1 VTAAD
6 SRHGTGRASFEGLAS
21 LGRLRM
27 TDRDLRIWKYAAFG
41 AAVIGVAVA
50 SVLSVAGPAGVLGGG
65 LAVTMLAIAVIDA
78 RRFIIPDKLVL
89 AALALGLLDAWL
101 VQSDGSAPAA
111 LLVAALRGL
120 GLAVAFWILRAAYL
134 RLRGQEGIGL
144 GDVKLAAVAGVWLA
158 LLAIALAIEIAA
170 LAALTVVLI
179 RALRGKRVTGKTP
192 VPFGLFFAPAIWI
205 AWLLERSILQM
216 AF

>member
-1 VTAAD
+1 V
-6 SRHGTGRASFEGLAS
+6 SRQTFGYLA
-21 LGRLRM
+21 L
-27 TDRDLRIWKYAAFG
+27 G
-41 AAVIGVAVA
+41 AAVIAAIAA
-50 SVLSVAGPAGVLGGG
+50 SVLSVPGLAGVLGGA
-65 LAVTMLAIAVIDA
+65 LAVAMLAIAVIDA

-89 AALALGLLDAWL
+89 VALALGLLDAWL
-101 VQSDGSAPAA
+101 VQSEASAPAA

-120 GLAVAFWILRAAYL
+120 GLAVTFWILRAAYL

-144 GDVKLAAVAGVWLA
+144 GDVKLVAVAGVWLD

-170 LAALTVVLI
+170 LAALTVMLI

-205 AWLLERSILQM
+205 AWLWERSI
-216 AF
+216 FPTVF